1 MRTAEWNT
9 TLSVLE
15 RADRILSAFHFE
27 DKTLGI
33 SELARRTSLPK
44 STVARLTSEL
54 VKLRYLERQG
64 VSYRLGLA
72 LFELGQLAATPKEL
86 RRGAIAVMADLRNA
100 TGQTIHLAVLD
111 GTDVVYIEILRGRA
125 TLKMPSRV
133 GGRLPAHASAVGK
146 AMLAFSPPQ
155 IIDRVIDRGLP
166 PVGPRT
172 IIDKREFRK
181 EIARIKARGVAFEN
195 QESSVASACAAS
207 PVINFGGTVVAG
219 LSISGQV
226 GLLDAGLVGPA
237 VRTAALTLGR
247 QLLGNETL
255 PFSEL

>member
-9 TLSVLE
+9 TASVLE
-15 RADRILSAFHFE
+15 RAGRILSAFRIE

-54 VKLRYLERQG
+54 VKLQYLERQG

-72 LFELGQLAATPKEL
+72 LFELGQLAATPQEL

-111 GTDVVYIEILRGRA
+111 GSDVVYIEILKGRA
-125 TLKMPSRV
+125 APDLPSRV

-146 AMLAFSPPQ
+146 AMLAFSAPP
-155 IIDRVIDRGLP
+155 IIDQVIERGLE
-166 PVGPRT
+166 PVGPKT
-172 IIDKREFRK
+172 IIDEREFRK

-195 QESSVASACAAS
+195 QESSVDSSCAAS

-219 LSISGQV
+219 LSISGRV
-226 GLLDAGLVGPA
+226 GLLDARRVGPA
-237 VRTAALTLGR
+237 VRIAALTLGR
-247 QLLGNETL
+247 QLPGNAAFL
-255 PFSEL
+255 